1 MSLQEIKE
9 MSPRECW
16 LLERRLKKEIEK
28 LKELQEKCKLRLIT
42 KR

>member
-9 MSPRECW
+9 MCPRECW

-28 LKELQEKCKLRLIT
+28 LKELQEKCKLRLTT
-42 KR
+42 KK